1 MANNSSLANS
11 LDAMEKKVKSGL
23 TEQMAWQEE
32 LDALLGMAE
41 TDGVKNIYKTPRFP
55 IILIVGASG
64 SGTTLFLQWLASTGV
79 FAYPSNLMARF
90 YRSLYIAAKMQL
102 MLSEPDL
109 SMVPRADIDFFSSN
123 LGKTYGLFAP
133 NGFDVFWRRFFPF
146 KKINSLSPDKLKTVD
161 AAGLKSELAAME
173 AVFQKPLALKA
184 LSCNWHLPFLAQHLP
199 NTIFVHIS
207 RQPFYN
213 AQCILRARQRLKQPA
228 TDWYGEVPPEY
239 TKLKKMN
246 IYKQVCAQLYHT
258 ELAISKGLK
267 NIPEYHKLE
276 IDYEAFCTNP
286 AASWDSLNRLF
297 NRLGFTMHRDY
308 SSVHNFENQNKLQLS
323 KREKERLAAAYYSLF
338 GEDITP
344 AELRA
349 DKTKNNILNPAL

>member
-1 MANNSSLANS
+1 
-11 LDAMEKKVKSGL
+11 MEKKIKSRL
-23 TEQMAWQEE
+23 TEQLPWQEE
-32 LDALLGMAE
+32 LDELLLKGE
-41 TDGVKNIYKTPRFP
+41 PNGVKKIYKTPRFP
-55 IILIVGASG
+55 IILIVGAPG

-109 SMVPRADIDFFSSN
+109 SMVPRADIDFFSSI

-161 AAGLKSELAAME
+161 AIGLKSELAAME

-213 AQCILRARQRLKQPA
+213 AQCILHARRRLKKSA
-228 TDWYGEVPPEY
+228 ADWYGEVPPEY
-239 TKLKKMN
+239 TTLKKMN
-246 IYKQVCAQLYHT
+246 IYKQVCGQLYHT

-267 NIPEYHKLE
+267 NIPKFRKLE

-286 AASWDSLNRLF
+286 VAIWNSLNRIF
-297 NRLGFTMHRDY
+297 NRMGFTMHRDY
-308 SSVHNFENQNKLQLS
+308 SSVKNFENQNKLQLS

-338 GEDITP
+338 GENIIP

-349 DKTKNNILNPAL
+349 DKTKNTNLNPGL